1 MKHVLHK
8 KVSGKEGSDGKK
20 YFHIY
25 VSFTDKRQTYR
36 LKSQLVTRPVTKEE
50 FDVLTRLYD
59 GKISD
64 LLNKERE
71 ILFYS
76 RDINTIGDDFDRNQF
91 RTDYIDL
98 SRNLIDIVKEVRA
111 TTPISNWTIPGISWE
126 LTKEMNIE
134 DETRIR
140 ISDKNYRDE
149 DLFELE
155 VNLLQYQLAMRK
167 SDLINGLCLK
177 FDWKHGGLK
186 KDFNEFL
193 KRQHSTAR
201 SNALIKL
208 LDFIMDNN

>member
-8 KVSGKEGSDGKK
+8 NVSGKEGSDGQK

-25 VSFTDKRQTYR
+25 VSFTEKRQTYR

-50 FDVLTRLYD
+50 FDTLTKLYD
-59 GKISD
+59 GKLSD

-71 ILFYS
+71 ILFYC
-76 RDINTIGDDFDRNQF
+76 RDINTKGDEFDRNQF
-91 RTDYIDL
+91 RTDYIEL
-98 SRNLIDIVKEVRA
+98 SRGLIDIVREVRA

-134 DETRIR
+134 DDTHIR

-155 VNLLQYQLAMRK
+155 VNLLQYKLAMRK
-167 SDLINGLCLK
+167 SDLINGLCLI
-177 FDWKHGGLK
+177 FDWNHGGLK
-186 KDFNEFL
+186 KDFNDFL
-193 KRQHSTAR
+193 KRQHSTTR
-201 SNALIKL
+201 SNALINL
-208 LDFIMDNN
+208 LDFIIGNS